1 MLMRSDEGGAGVD
14 CEDEMV
20 QLACAME
27 SDECPAACRDN
38 GEEEE
43 DNKVVKSGDIT
54 VSISEGDGYVV
65 SKGATSYIDTID
77 FKASEDITLDS
88 ITLERFGYS
97 TTDSVNQIWLE
108 DADGNEITNR
118 KSMSSNKD
126 TVTLSLKKDY
136 RNIGTEAHL
145 TIGLTTANQAST
157 NL

>member
-43 DNKVVKSGDIT
+43 DNKVVKSGDLT
-54 VSISEGDGYVV
+54 VKAVENEGASVFANGLTSEM
-65 SKGATSYIDTID
+65 DTLT
-77 FKASEDITLDS
+77 FKASEDITLNS
-88 ITLERFGYS
+88 VTLERYGLS
-97 TTDSVNQIWLE
+97 DATAIASIWLE
-108 DADGNEITNR
+108 DMDGNKVTSEKTIST
-118 KSMSSNKD
+118 SKD

-136 RNIGTEAHL
+136 RDM
-145 TIGLTTANQAST
+145 
-157 NL
+157 